1 VKALQGVDGH
11 VEWVEAERP
20 ACDAGQ
26 VRIRVAAAGL
36 NRADLLQM
44 KGLYPPPPGASPYM
58 GLECAGVVEEVGAGA
73 DWRVGDRVC
82 ALLASGAMA
91 EEVVVDA
98 RHVLP
103 VPEGLSLHEAA
114 ALPEVYATAWLNIFQ
129 LGGVKAGEKVLVHA
143 GASGVGSAAIQL
155 CKAFG
160 SPVWVSVGSPDRLAY
175 CEALGAAGGVVRNE
189 NLDALEGF
197 GPFDVILDPVGASY
211 GELNLKLLAR
221 DGRWV
226 IIGLMGGRKFELDL
240 AQVLGKRLEI
250 TGSTLR
256 NRDDGFKAELL
267 RELQQQVWPLF
278 AEGRLSPQLVDTY
291 PVEFAQAAYAE
302 LETNQVSGKLVMVID
317 PSQACA
323 AKGAQSTPKAFKTS
337 SESAIHWS
345 GHARAAPHP
354 GSPHAGDLPSATT
367 ASHCANRNRNSPP
380 PGFPVPDPATPATG

>member
-1 VKALQGVDGH
+1 MKALQGVDGH
-11 VEWVEAERP
+11 VAWVEAERP

-36 NRADLLQM
+36 NRADLLQRA
-44 KGLYPPPPGASPYM
+44 GLYPPPPGASLYL

-82 ALLASGAMA
+82 ALLAGGGMA

-114 ALPEVYATAWLNIFQ
+114 SIPEVYATAWLNIFQ
-129 LGGVKAGEKVLVHA
+129 LGALKAGEKVLVHA

-160 SPVWVSVGSPDRLAY
+160 SPVWVSVGSPERLAY
-175 CEALGAAGGVVRNE
+175 CESLGAAGGVVRNG
-189 NLDALEGF
+189 NLDDLKQL

-211 GELNLKLLAR
+211 ASLNLQLLAR

-226 IIGLMGGRKFELDL
+226 IIGLMGGRKVELDL
-240 AQVLGKRLEI
+240 ALVLGKRLEI

-256 NRDDGFKAELL
+256 NRADGFKAELL
-267 RELQQQVWPLF
+267 RELRQQVWPLF
-278 AEGRLSPQLVDTY
+278 SEGRLSPQLVDTY
-291 PVEFAQAAYAE
+291 SVEFAEAAYAE
-302 LETNQVSGKLVMVID
+302 LASNQVSGKLVLVID
-317 PSQACA
+317 PALA
-323 AKGAQSTPKAFKTS
+323 
-337 SESAIHWS
+337 
-345 GHARAAPHP
+345 
-354 GSPHAGDLPSATT
+354 
-367 ASHCANRNRNSPP
+367 
-380 PGFPVPDPATPATG
+380 